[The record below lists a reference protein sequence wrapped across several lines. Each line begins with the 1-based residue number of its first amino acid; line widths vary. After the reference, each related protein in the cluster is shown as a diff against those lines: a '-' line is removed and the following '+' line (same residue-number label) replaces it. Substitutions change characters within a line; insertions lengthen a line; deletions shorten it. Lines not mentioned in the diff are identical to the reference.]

1 MINTINTGMS
11 GLIGYSKGLQVI
23 GNNLTNINTP
33 GYKGVDQQFASL
45 FTQEGGQNGTGTGSG
60 LDTLGTRVNFSQ
72 GQINQTGRPLDL
84 AINGLGFFMLRDGDT
99 TTYTRSGQ
107 FQFDADGILVGADG
121 KSRVA
126 GLGANG
132 QLQDIV
138 LSGVQYNAGKATTL
152 VKFDGNLPTN
162 PAGDVP
168 VGPITVYDAAGGQHT
183 LTLAFTK
190 APAPTVPTIPPNN
203 NTNWTVTARDE
214 TGTIVGTGALQFSMG
229 NPLVTANAVQLN
241 FTPKGMAPMSV
252 KLDFS
257 GNVTSISNGT
267 TAGLKSTDVDGY
279 SIGSLRSQTFDADG
293 ALTLNYSN
301 GQAVKGVHVA
311 LANFDRIESLDEV
324 SGNMFT
330 TRSTP
335 HIGKAGS
342 SLFGTIGAGVV
353 EGANVDL
360 SQQFSNLIIM
370 QRGYQASSQIVS
382 VSNEMI
388 QTLLDM
394 RK

>member
-45 FTQEGGQNGTGTGSG
+45 FSQEGTQNGTGTGSG
-60 LDTLGTRVNFSQ
+60 LSTLDTRVNFSQ

-84 AINGLGFFMLRDGDT
+84 AINGLGFFILRDGDT
-99 TTYTRSGQ
+99 TTYTRAGQ
-107 FQFDADGILVGADG
+107 FQFDADGLLVGSDG

-132 QLQDIV
+132 MLQDIS
-138 LSGVQYNAGKATTL
+138 LSGLQNAAGKATTN
-152 VKFDGNLPTN
+152 VKFDGNLAMNAT
-162 PAGDVP
+162 ADVTIGP
-168 VGPITVYDAAGGQHT
+168 VNIFDAAGGQHT
-183 LTLAFTK
+183 LSVTFSK
-190 APAPTVPTIPPNN
+190 APVVPPASGNN
-203 NTNWTVTARDE
+203 WNVSAKDE
-214 TGTIVGTGALQFSMG
+214 TGTVVGTGVLQFNTTG

-257 GNVTSISNGT
+257 TNVTSVSNGSSSS
-267 TAGLKSTDVDGY
+267 LKQGDVDGFA
-279 SIGSLRSQTFDADG
+279 IGSLRSQTFDADG
-293 ALTLNYSN
+293 VLTLNYSN
-301 GQAVKGVHVA
+301 GEAVKGASLA
-311 LANFDRIESLDEV
+311 LANFDRIESLDEI

-330 TRSTP
+330 TKSTAF
-335 HIGKAGS
+335 IGKAGTS
-342 SLFGTIGAGVV
+342 MFGTIGAGVV

>member
-45 FTQEGGQNGTGTGSG
+45 FSQEGAQNGTGTGSG
-60 LDTLGTRVNFSQ
+60 LNTLDTRVNFSQ

-84 AINGLGFFMLRDGDT
+84 AINGLGFFILRDGDT
-99 TTYTRSGQ
+99 TTYTRAGQ
-107 FQFDADGILVGADG
+107 FEFDADGILVSSDG

-126 GLGANG
+126 GLGPG
-132 QLQDIV
+132 GMLQDIS
-138 LSGVQYNAGKATTL
+138 LSGLQNNAGKATTSI
-152 VKFDGNLPTN
+152 KFDGNLSANAT
-162 PAGDVP
+162 ADVT
-168 VGPITVYDAAGGQHT
+168 VGPVNIFDAAGGQHT
-183 LTLAFTK
+183 LALTFSKTASVP
-190 APAPTVPTIPPNN
+190 PATGN
-203 NTNWTVTARDE
+203 NWTVTAKDE
-214 TGTIVGTGALQFSMG
+214 TGTVVGTGPLQFSTTG
-229 NPLVTANAVQLN
+229 SPQITANAVQLN

-257 GNVTSISNGT
+257 SGVTSVTNGSSSSLKSGNV
-267 TAGLKSTDVDGY
+267 DGFA
-279 SIGSLRSQTFDADG
+279 IGSLRSQTFDADG
-293 ALTLNYSN
+293 VLTLNYSN
-301 GQAVKGVHVA
+301 GEAVKGVNIA
-311 LANFDRIESLDEV
+311 LANFDRIESLDEI
-324 SGNMFT
+324 SGNKFT
-330 TRSTP
+330 TQSTA
-335 HIGKAGS
+335 HIGKAGT

>member
-45 FTQEGGQNGTGTGSG
+45 FSQEGTQNGTGTGSG
-60 LDTLGTRVNFSQ
+60 LNTLDTRVNFSQ

-84 AINGLGFFMLRDGDT
+84 AINGLGFFILRDGDAT
-99 TTYTRSGQ
+99 SYTRAGQ
-107 FQFDADGILVGADG
+107 FQFDANGILVGSDG

-132 QLQDIV
+132 MLQDIT
-138 LSGVQYNAGKATTL
+138 LAGLQNTPGKATTS
-152 VKFDGNLPTN
+152 VKFSGNLPTL
-162 PAGDVP
+162 PTGDIT
-168 VGPITVYDAAGGQHT
+168 VGPVNVFDAAGGQHT
-183 LTLAFTK
+183 LSMTFTK
-190 APAPTVPTIPPNN
+190 ANPTPPLPANNVNYTVS
-203 NTNWTVTARDE
+203 AKDE
-214 TGTIVGTGALQFSMG
+214 TGTVVGTGTLQFANG
-229 NPLVTANAVQLN
+229 NPLATANAVQLN
-241 FTPKGMAPMSV
+241 FTPKSMAPMSV

-257 GNVTSISNGT
+257 TNVTSVSNGGT
-267 TAGLKSTDVDGY
+267 SSLLPGEVDGY
-279 SIGSLRSQTFDADG
+279 AIGTLRNQTFDADG

-301 GQAVKGVHVA
+301 GQAIKGANLA

-330 TRSTP
+330 TRSTA
-335 HIGKAGS
+335 HIGKAGT

>member
-1 MINTINTGMS
+1 MS

-45 FTQEGGQNGTGTGSG
+45 FSQEGTQNGTGTGSG
-60 LDTLGTRVNFSQ
+60 LSTLDTRVNFSQ

-84 AINGLGFFMLRDGDT
+84 AINGLGFFILRDGDT
-99 TTYTRSGQ
+99 TTYTRAGQ
-107 FQFDADGILVGADG
+107 FQFDADGLLVGSDG

-132 QLQDIV
+132 MLQDIS
-138 LSGVQYNAGKATTL
+138 LSGLQNAAGKATTN
-152 VKFDGNLPTN
+152 VKFDGNLAMNAT
-162 PAGDVP
+162 ADVTIGP
-168 VGPITVYDAAGGQHT
+168 VNIFDAAGGQHT
-183 LTLAFTK
+183 LSVTFSK
-190 APAPTVPTIPPNN
+190 APVVPPASGNN
-203 NTNWTVTARDE
+203 WNVSAKDE
-214 TGTIVGTGALQFSMG
+214 TGTVVGTGVLQFNTTG

-257 GNVTSISNGT
+257 TNVTSVSNGSSSS
-267 TAGLKSTDVDGY
+267 LKQGDVDGFA
-279 SIGSLRSQTFDADG
+279 IGSLRSQTFDADG
-293 ALTLNYSN
+293 VLTLNYSN
-301 GQAVKGVHVA
+301 GEAVKGASLA
-311 LANFDRIESLDEV
+311 LANFDRIESLDEI

-330 TRSTP
+330 TKSTAF
-335 HIGKAGS
+335 IGKAGTS
-342 SLFGTIGAGVV
+342 MFGTIGAGVV